1 MDVTPVP
8 GMPLPEFAGEKERDN
23 WLAAAAETFDVV
35 LIASPVDLKGRPQR
49 EPIRTRFH
57 VPLVERL
64 GWLPK
69 ELGKVSVP
77 RPPGEPLEVTL
88 FALRHP

>member
-1 MDVTPVP
+1 M
-8 GMPLPEFAGEKERDN
+8 GKIEREALRASEKEM
-23 WLAAAAETFDVV
+23 VGV
-35 LIASPVDLKGRPQR
+35 K
-49 EPIRTRFH
+49 
-57 VPLVERL
+57 
-64 GWLPK
+64 K